1 MTQGMSTRNGFSLCD
16 TRTYN
21 TLVASEYMTIRDAS
35 KIAQLARTYA
45 FSTT

>member
-1 MTQGMSTRNGFSLCD
+1 MTQGMSTRNGFSIYD

-35 KIAQLARTYA
+35 RSAQARTYA